1 MAAEAIGSEASAVAV
16 AGADEHRGAL
26 AGGDDLVFSAPGPQ
40 VVAGGAAQPGGRI
53 AAVTLVFCFAERFVR
68 TLRAEL
74 TARMLIFNQQH
85 LRIVLGEYI
94 RHYNARRPHRARDL
108 RPPQPTHPVADLLAL
123 LACHWGQRGGA
134 T

>member
-40 VVAGGAAQPGGRI
+40 VVAGRAAQPGGRI
-53 AAVTLVFCFAERFVR
+53 TATNPPRRGPPGAAGLS
-68 TLRAEL
+68 
-74 TARMLIFNQQH
+74 
-85 LRIVLGEYI
+85 
-94 RHYNARRPHRARDL
+94 
-108 RPPQPTHPVADLLAL
+108 LA
-123 LACHWGQRGGA
+123 GQRGVA